1 MTMRSELLDRL
12 QVLSEADPSC
22 CPVVT
27 LDEYFVGN
35 DDEESIAPNNW
46 GYGRP
51 SIQVIYRHFK
61 EIESRADVQGVYVGL
76 HDEWSEALEDDELWP
91 AAENVHVISS
101 AAESEVQL
109 WVEGLEADGVGTGW
123 PYGEHKLSPKP
134 LDGYTVYTVYWD

>member
-1 MTMRSELLDRL
+1 MTTRSELLARL
-12 QVLSEADPSC
+12 QTLSEADPSG

-51 SIQVIYRHFK
+51 SIQVIYSHFK

-101 AAESEVQL
+101 APESEVQL

-134 LDGYTVYTVYWD
+134 KDGYTVYTVYWD